1 MGYVN
6 REAFVEGR
14 PTRYWIGALKSSDAS
29 QRRHAAL
36 VLGEPAH
43 FDSHPADDSH
53 TKAVLGS
60 LCDAFSDPDVE
71 VRKSAA
77 LSLLSCKE
85 SIGAHSNLPTAPL
98 VAGLKDRDDTVRKVA
113 AELLGRLGPEAR
125 GAVEALT
132 ASLKD
137 KLAAVR
143 EDSAKALGEIGTDAK
158 GSVPALLVTLDDED
172 REVREQSAKSLG
184 ILGPLADRSLA
195 KGIVASLAKHLKDEE
210 GDVRM
215 HSARSLGR
223 MGAEAKVAIPALKE
237 ATKDGDERVRKEA
250 SQTLAKLPT

>member
-14 PTRYWIGALKSSDAS
+14 PTRYWIGALKNADAG

-43 FDSHPADDSH
+43 LHGHGADDQH
-53 TKAVLGS
+53 TNMVLRS
-60 LCDAFSDPDVE
+60 LCEAFTDPDLE

-85 SIGAHSNLPTAPL
+85 SIGAHSDLPAAPL
-98 VAGLKDRDDTVRKVA
+98 AAGLKDKDDTVRKVA
-113 AELLGRLGPEAR
+113 AELLGRLGPDAH
-125 GAVEALT
+125 GAVGALT
-132 ASLKD
+132 AALSD

-143 EDSAKALGEIGTDAK
+143 EDSAKALGEIGPDAK
-158 GSVPALLVTLDDED
+158 SSVPALLITLDDED

-184 ILGPLADRSLA
+184 ILGPLADPSLA

-223 MGAEAKVAIPALKE
+223 MGAEAKAAIPALKE

-250 SQTLAKLPT
+250 SQTLAKLPA